1 MTQEQKA
8 EAYSKAVEKAKQEYN
23 TTTSE
28 DRKQW
33 LEELFPELKESEDER
48 VRKAVFNFFNRGA
61 KCGEQTNGVYD
72 KDILAWL
79 EKQTYTKK
87 NIDDAYLKGVKNTK
101 NEIEKQYEESY
112 QIRQDIAAFI
122 FFNYRGDIKD
132 RAKWMDYLG
141 IEVSFVEKQ
150 GELKLPIGKLPSE
163 MKSIGESLGF
173 TTQEDCDSYNQ
184 MVSDLIMSDDN
195 KGVQKPAE

>member
-23 TTTSE
+23 TATSE

-33 LEELFPELKESEDER
+33 LEELFPELRESEDER

-61 KCGEQTNGVYD
+61 KNGEQTNGVYD

-87 NIDDAYLKGVKNTK
+87 NIDDAYLKGVTNTK

-112 QIRQDIAAFI
+112 QIRQDIASFI
-122 FFNYRGDIKD
+122 FFNYRGDIKN

-141 IEVSFVEKQ
+141 IKVSFGEKQ
-150 GELKLPIGKLPSE
+150 GEQNHTERSE
-163 MKSIGESLGF
+163 ENEHLR
-173 TTQEDCDSYNQ
+173 
-184 MVSDLIMSDDN
+184 
-195 KGVQKPAE
+195 QKDIDF